1 MINCVGK
8 ADECPRYAK
17 EIRKKI
23 GAKCPQVLQ
32 KIGAKCIHYIPV
44 RCAPVLA
51 VLAVMHIS
59 CLLPDYC
66 SWVCNCYCPCLTIL
80 VSIVLVLVFCLKLSL
95 FLLEK
100 LSGYSIVWSSLFCCV
115 LYLTKS
121 LIFCHFFKTMR
132 DIYRMWKRWR
142 SGAVL
147 LSLLTERNISW
158 DDKKVQNRHSKW
170 KR

>member
-1 MINCVGK
+1 MSKFLIGVPPILFTLQSNIIQN
-8 ADECPRYAK
+8 ENS
-17 EIRKKI
+17 ILNKI
-23 GAKCPQVLQ
+23 QFFSVFARSV
-32 KIGAKCIHYIPV
+32 HYIPV

-66 SWVCNCYCPCLTIL
+66 CWVCNCYCPCLTIL

-100 LSGYSIVWSSLFCCV
+100 LSGYSIVRSSLFCCV

-121 LIFCHFFKTMR
+121 LIFCHFFYHVKTMR
-132 DIYRMWKRWR
+132 DIYKMWKRWR

-147 LSLLTERNISW
+147 LSLLTERNIS
-158 DDKKVQNRHSKW
+158 
-170 KR
+170 